1 MCYCDSVIV
10 GFGDK
15 TTGDIFTGRKSREA
29 RRIPQDLWG
38 VARRKLDMLNAASDL
53 QDLRVP
59 PANRLEKLRGDLAR
73 FHSIRVNDQFRVIFV
88 WANGNASEVRVLD
101 YHD

>member
-1 MCYCDSVIV
+1 MIV

-15 TTGDIFTGRKSREA
+15 TTEDLFIGKNSRDA
-29 RRIPQDLWG
+29 RRIPRDLWPI
-38 VARRKLDMLNAASDL
+38 ARRKLDMLNAAADIR
-53 QDLRVP
+53 DLRVP
-59 PANRLEKLRGDLAR
+59 PANRLEKLRRNLAR
-73 FHSIRVNDQFRVIFV
+73 FHSMRVNDQFRVIFV

>member
-1 MCYCDSVIV
+1 VIV

-15 TTGDIFTGRKSREA
+15 SAEDIFVGRNSRDA
-29 RRIPQDLWG
+29 RRIPQELWPI
-38 VARRKLDMLNAASDL
+38 ARRKLDMLNAAADIH
-53 QDLRVP
+53 DLRVP
-59 PANRLEKLRGDLAR
+59 PANRLEKLRGNLAK
-73 FHSIRVNDQFRVIFV
+73 FHSIRVNDQFRIIFV

>member
-1 MCYCDSVIV
+1 MII

-15 TTGDIFTGRKSREA
+15 TTEDLFTGRKSRDA
-29 RRIPQDLWG
+29 RRIPQALWG
-38 VARRKLDMLNAASDL
+38 VCRRKLDMLNAAADL

-59 PANRLEKLRGDLAR
+59 PANRLEKLRGDLAQ

-88 WANGNASEVRVLD
+88 WTNGNASEVRVLD

>member
-1 MCYCDSVIV
+1 VI
-10 GFGDK
+10 GDFGDK
-15 TTGDIFTGRKSREA
+15 TTEDVFVGTNSRDA
-29 RRIPQDLWG
+29 RRIPQELWPI
-38 VARRKLDMLNAASDL
+38 VRRKLDMLNAAVDL

-73 FHSIRVNDQFRVIFV
+73 FHSIRVNDQYRIIFV
-88 WANGNASEVRVLD
+88 WAEGNASEVRVLD